1 MPTLLPAMRALV
13 TGATGYIGG
22 RLVPRLLEAGHQV
35 RCLTRRPP
43 RLDSVPWRPR
53 VEVVAG
59 DALDPA
65 SLTSA
70 LAGCEAAYY
79 LVHAMAEGPGF
90 DERDRLAAA
99 NFREAADAAGLRRVV
114 YLGGLA
120 PEGVRLSKHL
130 ASRQEVGRVLAAGV
144 TPVTEFRAAVIIGS
158 GSLSFEMLRYLTE
171 VLPVMTTPRWVR
183 SRCQPIAVSDVLD
196 LLVRALDDP
205 ETVDRVLE
213 IGGPDVL
220 TYQDMMR
227 AYAAEVGLRR
237 LIIPV
242 PFLSPGLSSLWVGLV
257 TPLPPRVARPLVESL
272 RHEAVV
278 RDPTAQRLFP
288 YEPLPFR
295 EALRRALDTPPDGV
309 TTRWSDADPAPAHTA
324 PGDPE
329 WSGGTIYTDRRVIP
343 TDAAPHHV
351 FWAFSRI
358 GGDVGYYGLN
368 WAWKLRGLLDRLIGG
383 VGLRRG
389 RRHPEH
395 LREGEALDF
404 WRVDRITPGRL
415 LRLRAE
421 MRLPGE
427 AFLQWV
433 IEPVDGGSDLVQ
445 TAIFRP
451 RGLLGRLYWYAMAP
465 FHSYIFPRMAWKMA
479 AAAEERGYSCP
490 T

>member
-1 MPTLLPAMRALV
+1 MRVLV

-22 RLVPRLLEAGHQV
+22 RLVPRLLEAGHRV
-35 RCLTRRPP
+35 RCLTRRPAH
-43 RLDSVPWRPR
+43 LDSMPWRAR
-53 VEVVAG
+53 VEVAEG
-59 DALDPA
+59 DVLDPA
-65 SLTSA
+65 SLASA

-79 LVHAMAEGPGF
+79 LVHALAGGAGF
-90 DERDRLAAA
+90 EERDRRAAA
-99 NFREAADAAGLRRVV
+99 NFRAAADAAGLQRLV
-114 YLGGLA
+114 YLGGLV
-120 PEGVRLSKHL
+120 PEGTRLSPHL
-130 ASRQEVGRVLAAGV
+130 ASRREVGSTLAAGA

-183 SRCQPIAVSDVLD
+183 SRCQPIAVSDVLR

-205 ETVDRVLE
+205 EPVNRVLE

-227 AYAAEVGLRR
+227 AYAAEVGLHRW
-237 LIIPV
+237 IIPL

-257 TPLPPRVARPLVESL
+257 TPLPARVARPLVESL
-272 RHEAVV
+272 RSEVVV
-278 RDPTAQRLFP
+278 RDDTARHLFP
-288 YEPLPFR
+288 HDPLPFQ
-295 EALRRALDTPPDGV
+295 EALRRAVHTPPDGV
-309 TTRWSDADPAPAHTA
+309 TTRWSDAEGAPAHPA
-324 PGDPE
+324 PGDPR
-329 WSGGTIYTDRRVIP
+329 WSGGTVYTDRRVIP
-343 TDAAPHHV
+343 TDADPNHV

-358 GGDVGYYGLN
+358 GGDVGYYGMN
-368 WAWKLRGLLDRLIGG
+368 WAWKLRGLLDRMMGG

-404 WRVDRITPGRL
+404 WRVDRISPNRM

-427 AFLQWV
+427 AFLQWD
-433 IEPVDGGSDLVQ
+433 IDPVEGGSDLLQ

-451 RGLLGRLYWYAMAP
+451 RGLAGRLYWYAMAP

>member
-1 MPTLLPAMRALV
+1 MRVLV

-22 RLVPRLLEAGHQV
+22 RLVPHLLEAGHQV
-35 RCLTRRPP
+35 RCLTRRPG
-43 RLDSVPWRPR
+43 RLDSMPWRSR
-53 VEVVAG
+53 VEVAG
-59 DALDPA
+59 ADVLEPA
-65 SLTSA
+65 TLPGA

-90 DERDRLAAA
+90 DERDRRAAA
-99 NFREAADAAGLRRVV
+99 NFREAADETRLRRVV
-114 YLGGLA
+114 YLGGLVPDGA
-120 PEGVRLSKHL
+120 RLSPHL
-130 ASRQEVGRVLAAGV
+130 ASRREVGSTLAAGA
-144 TPVTEFRAAVIIGS
+144 TPVTEFRAAIIIGS

-183 SRCQPIAVSDVLD
+183 SRCQPIAVSDVID
-196 LLVRALDDP
+196 LLVRALDDSDP
-205 ETVDRVLE
+205 VDRVLE

-220 TYQDMMR
+220 TYQEMMR
-227 AYAAEVGLRR
+227 AYAAEVGLHR

-242 PFLSPGLSSLWVGLV
+242 PLLSPGFSSLWVGLV
-257 TPLPPRVARPLVESL
+257 TPLPARVARPLVESL
-272 RHEAVV
+272 RSEAVV
-278 RDPTAQRLFP
+278 RDDTARRLFP
-288 YEPLPFR
+288 HEPLPFR

-309 TTRWSDADPAPAHTA
+309 TTRWSDADPAPAHPA

-329 WSGGTIYTDRRVIP
+329 WSGGTVYTDRRVVP
-343 TDAAPHHV
+343 TDADAHHL

-358 GGDVGYYGLN
+358 GGDVGYYGMN
-368 WAWKLRGLLDRLIGG
+368 WAWKLRGWLDRLLGG

-404 WRVDRITPGRL
+404 WRVDRISPERM

-427 AFLQWV
+427 AFLQWS
-433 IEPVDGGSDLVQ
+433 IDPVEGGSDLVQ

-451 RGLLGRLYWYAMAP
+451 RGLAGRLYWYAMAP

>member
-1 MPTLLPAMRALV
+1 MRVLV

-22 RLVPRLLEAGHQV
+22 RLVPLLLEAGHEV
-35 RCLTRRPP
+35 RCLSRDPR
-43 RLDSVPWRPR
+43 RLDGLPWRSR
-53 VEVVAG
+53 VEVAAG
-59 DALDPA
+59 DVLEPA
-65 SLTSA
+65 SLAPA
-70 LAGCEAAYY
+70 LEGCEAAYY
-79 LVHAMAEGPGF
+79 LVHAMAKGAGF
-90 DERDRLAAA
+90 DERDRSGAAHFRDAAA
-99 NFREAADAAGLRRVV
+99 AARLKRIV

-120 PEGVRLSKHL
+120 PEEAALSKHL
-130 ASRQEVGRVLAAGV
+130 GSRQEVGRVLAGGA
-144 TPVTEFRAAVIIGS
+144 TPITELRAAVIIGS

-183 SRCQPIAVSDVLD
+183 TRCQPIAVGDVLD
-196 LLVRALDDP
+196 LLVRVLDDP
-205 ETVDRVLE
+205 EPVSRVLE

-220 TYQDMMR
+220 TYQQMMR
-227 AYAAEVGLRR
+227 AYADEVGLRR
-237 LIIPV
+237 LILPV

-272 RHEAVV
+272 RTEAVV
-278 RDPTAQRLFP
+278 RDDTARRLFP
-288 YEPLPFR
+288 HDPLPYR
-295 EALRRALDTPPDGV
+295 EALRLALATPSDAV
-309 TTRWSDADPAPAHTA
+309 ATRWSDAAPSPAHPA

-329 WSGGTIYTDRRVIP
+329 WSGGTLFTDRRVVP
-343 TDAAPHHV
+343 TDAEPHQL

-358 GGDVGYYGLN
+358 GGDVGYYGLT
-368 WAWKLRGLLDRLIGG
+368 WAWKLRGVLDRLVGG

-404 WRVDRITPGRL
+404 WRVDRITPGRM
-415 LRLRAE
+415 LRLQAE

-427 AFLQWV
+427 AYLQWE
-433 IEPVDGGSDLVQ
+433 IDPMEDGSDLVQ

-451 RGLLGRLYWYAMAP
+451 RGLLGRLYWYVMAP

-490 T
+490 

>member
-1 MPTLLPAMRALV
+1 MRVLV

-22 RLVPRLLEAGHQV
+22 RLVPRLLEADHQV
-35 RCLTRRPP
+35 RCLTRRPA
-43 RLDSVPWRPR
+43 RLDSLPWRSR
-53 VEVVAG
+53 VEVAEG
-59 DALDPA
+59 DVLQGP
-65 SLTSA
+65 SLTAA

-79 LVHAMAEGPGF
+79 LVHAMADGPGF
-90 DERDRLAAA
+90 EERDHRGAV
-99 NFREAADAAGLRRVV
+99 NFREAADASGLRRVV

-120 PEGVRLSKHL
+120 REGARLSPHL
-130 ASRQEVGRVLAAGV
+130 ASRRDVGSTLAAGA

-158 GSLSFEMLRYLTE
+158 GSMSFEMLRYLTE
-171 VLPVMTTPRWVR
+171 VLPVMTTPRWTR
-183 SRCQPIAVSDVLD
+183 THCQPMAVGDVLR
-196 LLVRALDDP
+196 LLVSALDDP
-205 ETVDRVLE
+205 EPVHRVLE

-220 TYQDMMR
+220 SYQQMIR
-227 AYAAEVGLRR
+227 LYAREAGLHR

-242 PFLSPGLSSLWVGLV
+242 PFLSPRLSSLWVSLV
-257 TPLPPRVARPLVESL
+257 TPLPASVARPLVESL
-272 RHEAVV
+272 RSEVV
-278 RDPTAQRLFP
+278 VTNDDARRVFPHDPM
-288 YEPLPFR
+288 PFR
-295 EALRRALDTPPDGV
+295 EALRRAVHTPPDGV
-309 TTRWSDADPAPAHTA
+309 TTRWSDAVGAPAHPA
-324 PGDPE
+324 PGDPH
-329 WSGGTIYTDRRVIP
+329 WSGGTVYTNRQVVP

-358 GGDVGYYGLN
+358 GGDVGYYGMN

-404 WRVDRITPGRL
+404 WRVDRITPGRM

-427 AFLQWV
+427 AFLQWD
-433 IEPVDGGSDLVQ
+433 IDPVEGGSDLVQ

-451 RGLLGRLYWYAMAP
+451 RGLLGRLYWYVMAP
-465 FHSYIFPRMAWKMA
+465 LHSYIFPRMAWKMA

-490 T
+490 

>member
-1 MPTLLPAMRALV
+1 MRVLV

-22 RLVPRLLEAGHQV
+22 RLVPLLLEAGHRV
-35 RCLTRRPP
+35 RCLSRDPG
-43 RLDSVPWRPR
+43 RLEGLPWRDR
-53 VEVVAG
+53 VEAARG
-59 DALDPA
+59 DVLDA
-65 SLTSA
+65 SS
-70 LAGCEAAYY
+70 LAAACEGCETAYY
-79 LVHAMAEGPGF
+79 LVHAMAAGAGF
-90 DERDRLAAA
+90 AERDRQGAAHFRDAAA
-99 NFREAADAAGLRRVV
+99 AAGLRRLV

-120 PEGVRLSKHL
+120 PGGAPLSKHL
-130 ASRQEVGRVLAAGV
+130 DSRHEVGRILAAGP

-183 SRCQPIAVSDVLD
+183 RRCQPIAVGDVLG
-196 LLVRALDDP
+196 LLVRAVDDP
-205 ETVDRVLE
+205 EPVSRVLE

-227 AYAAEVGLRR
+227 GYAQEVGLRR
-237 LIIPV
+237 VILPV

-257 TPLPPRVARPLVESL
+257 TPLPPSVARPLVESL
-272 RHEAVV
+272 RTEAVV
-278 RDPTAQRLFP
+278 HDDTARRLFP
-288 YEPLPFR
+288 HNPLSYR
-295 EALRRALDTPPDGV
+295 EALRLALATPLEVVAP
-309 TTRWSDADPAPAHTA
+309 RWSDAAPTPAQPA

-329 WSGGTIYTDRRVIP
+329 WSGGTVFTDRRVVP
-343 TDAAPHHV
+343 TDAAPHHL

-358 GGDVGYYGLN
+358 GGDVGYYGLT
-368 WAWKLRGLLDRLIGG
+368 WVWKARGLLDRLVGG
-383 VGLRRG
+383 IGLRRG

-404 WRVDRITPGRL
+404 WRVERITPGRL
-415 LRLRAE
+415 LRLQAE

-427 AFLQWV
+427 AYLQWE
-433 IEPVDGGSDLVQ
+433 ILPMEDGADLVQ

-490 T
+490 

>member
-1 MPTLLPAMRALV
+1 MRVLV

-22 RLVPRLLEAGHQV
+22 RLVPCLLAAGHQV
-35 RCLTRRPP
+35 RCLTRRAA
-43 RLDSVPWRPR
+43 RLDDVPWRPR
-53 VEVVAG
+53 VEVAAG
-59 DALDPA
+59 DVLDPV
-65 SLTSA
+65 SLPEA
-70 LAGCEAAYY
+70 LAGCDAAYY
-79 LVHAMAEGPGF
+79 LVHAMAEGRGF
-90 DERDRLAAA
+90 GERDRQGAG
-99 NFREAADAAGLRRVV
+99 NFRDAADAAGLRRIV

-120 PEGVRLSKHL
+120 PEGARLSRHL
-130 ASRQEVGRVLAAGV
+130 GSRQEVGRALAAGA

-183 SRCQPIAVSDVLD
+183 SRCQPIAVGDVLD
-196 LLVRALDDP
+196 LLVRSLDDP
-205 ETVDRVLE
+205 EVVSRVLE

-242 PFLSPGLSSLWVGLV
+242 PLLSPGLSSLWVGLV
-257 TPLPPRVARPLVESL
+257 TPLPPKVARPLVESL
-272 RHEAVV
+272 RSEVVV
-278 RDPTAQRLFP
+278 RDDTARRLFP
-288 YEPLPFR
+288 HDPLPFR
-295 EALRRALDTPPDGV
+295 EALRRALETPPEGLS
-309 TTRWSDADPAPAHTA
+309 TRWSDADPAPAQPA

-329 WSGGTIYTDRRVIP
+329 WSGGTLYTDRQVVP
-343 TDAAPHHV
+343 TDADPHHV

-358 GGDVGYYGLN
+358 GGDVGYYGVN
-368 WAWKLRGLLDRLIGG
+368 WAWRLRGLFDRLIGG

-404 WRVDRITPGRL
+404 WRVDRISPGRL

-421 MRLPGE
+421 MRLPGD
-427 AFLQWV
+427 AFLQWE
-433 IEPVDGGSDLVQ
+433 IEPVEGGSNLVQ

-451 RGLLGRLYWYAMAP
+451 RGLLGRLYWYVMAP
-465 FHSYIFPRMAWKMA
+465 FHSVIFPRMAWKMA

-490 T
+490 